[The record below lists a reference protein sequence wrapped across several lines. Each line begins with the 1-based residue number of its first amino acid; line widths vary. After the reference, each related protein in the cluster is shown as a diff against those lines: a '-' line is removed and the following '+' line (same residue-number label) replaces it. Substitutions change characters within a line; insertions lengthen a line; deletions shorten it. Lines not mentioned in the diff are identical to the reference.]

1 MDPAVDMVDVSLL
14 SNVDSAVDMVDV
26 SLLSNVDS
34 GVDML
39 DVPLLSNVDSG
50 VGMVVAPELLLG
62 PLPTLERLPEVVLAE
77 KTHARTTY
85 LST

>member
-14 SNVDSAVDMVDV
+14 SNVDS
-26 SLLSNVDS
+26 
-34 GVDML
+34 GVD
-39 DVPLLSNVDSG
+39 
-50 VGMVVAPELLLG
+50 MVVAPELLLG

>member
-14 SNVDSAVDMVDV
+14 SNVDS
-26 SLLSNVDS
+26 
-34 GVDML
+34 GVD
-39 DVPLLSNVDSG
+39 
-50 VGMVVAPELLLG
+50 MVVAPELLLG

-77 KTHARTTY
+77 KTHAKTTY